1 MVGRLRELTCQR
13 HRPRQESSKNPS
25 SVSTKA
31 VVIQHRPVLSH
42 QQKDHHDEERHPYRD
57 CRHDARRCHP
67 RFGGRSH
74 RRTRHRAHQRCPA
87 RCCPA
92 AQPRPAPL
100 NDPNGLCGFHDA
112 DGNCSVGAGAPS
124 IIIDLKFPANTPQEQ
139 SIVDY
144 LNKVLDDFNA
154 NTEPGT
160 LDNPRPL
167 QELDATSTTYTSGTP
182 EAGTQTVVVEVSEHL
197 GGLYPLTWYKAFT
210 YNNAAKAPITF
221 DTLFRPGTKPLDA
234 ILPIV
239 QQHLS
244 ATAGQPMEDGL
255 DARQLPELRGHQRRR
270 HLLLRPEPDG
280 PGLRRHRGIG
290 TA

>member
-1 MVGRLRELTCQR
+1 M
-13 HRPRQESSKNPS
+13 KN
-25 SVSTKA
+25 
-31 VVIQHRPVLSH
+31 VIRTAIVATMLGAATLGLAGAATAAPVTAPIS
-42 QQKDHHDEERHPYRD
+42 
-57 CRHDARRCHP
+57 
-67 RFGGRSH
+67 
-74 RRTRHRAHQRCPA
+74 
-87 RCCPA
+87 A
-92 AQPRPAPL
+92 AQQGVALPLSPIMAPAAPL
-100 NDPNGLCGFHDA
+100 NDPNGLCSYHDA
-112 DGNCSVGAGAPS
+112 YGNCSVGAGAPS
-124 IIIDLKFPANTPQEQ
+124 IIIDLTFPANTPQEQ

-182 EAGTQTVVVEVSEHL
+182 EAGTQTVVVKVSEHL

-255 DARQLPELRGHQRRR
+255 DAANYQNFAVTNDAVIFFFDQNQM
-270 HLLLRPEPDG
+270 D
-280 PGLRRHRGIG
+280 PGYGGIEVSVPRSAIAKMLNPG
-290 TA
+290 I

>member
-1 MVGRLRELTCQR
+1 M
-13 HRPRQESSKNPS
+13 KN
-25 SVSTKA
+25 
-31 VVIQHRPVLSH
+31 VIRTAIVATMLGAATLGLAGAATAAPVTAPIS
-42 QQKDHHDEERHPYRD
+42 
-57 CRHDARRCHP
+57 
-67 RFGGRSH
+67 
-74 RRTRHRAHQRCPA
+74 
-87 RCCPA
+87 A
-92 AQPRPAPL
+92 AQQGVALPLSPIMAPAAPL
-100 NDPNGLCGFHDA
+100 NDPNGLCSYHDA

-124 IIIDLKFPANTPQEQ
+124 IIIDLTFPANTPQEQ

-182 EAGTQTVVVEVSEHL
+182 EAGTQTVVVKLSEHL

-239 QQHLS
+239 QRQMS
-244 ATAGQPMEDGL
+244 ATAGQPITIAPEDGL
-255 DARQLPELRGHQRRR
+255 DAANYQNFAVTNDAVIFFFDQNQM
-270 HLLLRPEPDG
+270 D
-280 PGLRRHRGIG
+280 PGYGGIEVSVPRSAIAKMLNPG
-290 TA
+290 I

>member
-1 MVGRLRELTCQR
+1 ML
-13 HRPRQESSKNPS
+13 P
-25 SVSTKA
+25 
-31 VVIQHRPVLSH
+31 
-42 QQKDHHDEERHPYRD
+42 
-57 CRHDARRCHP
+57 CRSAR
-67 RFGGRSH
+67 SW
-74 RRTRHRAHQRCPA
+74 
-87 RCCPA
+87 
-92 AQPRPAPL
+92 PRPHPSTTPTACAATTTPTATAR
-100 NDPNGLCGFHDA
+100 F
-112 DGNCSVGAGAPS
+112 GAGAPS
-124 IIIDLKFPANTPQEQ
+124 IIIDLTFPANTPQEQ

-182 EAGTQTVVVEVSEHL
+182 EAGTQTVVVKVSEHL

-255 DARQLPELRGHQRRR
+255 DAANYQNFAVTNDAVIFFFDQNQM
-270 HLLLRPEPDG
+270 D
-280 PGLRRHRGIG
+280 PGYGGIEVSVPRSAIAKMLNPG
-290 TA
+290 I